1 MVGIVIA
8 THGQLAAGL
17 LDAAQLIM
25 GEQAQVATLGLHH
38 GDDVTA
44 FGQDLVRAA
53 KSVSTGDGVL
63 VLTDLFG
70 ASPNNQAAT
79 ARTALTSIPYA
90 LLTGVNLPMLLT
102 AFNERLLGSDL
113 ITMKQAV
120 LTAGQTGIKDFFVE
134 LAKQ

>member
-8 THGQLAAGL
+8 THGQLADGL

-38 GDDVTA
+38 GDDVA
-44 FGQDLVRAA
+44 DFGQQLIQAV

-63 VLTDLFG
+63 VFTDLLG

-79 ARTALTSIPYA
+79 ARTALTGIPYTV
-90 LLTGVNLPMLLT
+90 LTGVNLPMLLT
-102 AFNERLLGSDL
+102 AFNERLLSHDL
-113 ITMKQAV
+113 IAMKQAV
-120 LTAGQTGIKDFFVE
+120 LTAGQTGIKDFFVA
-134 LAKQ
+134 LAQQ